1 MSSSARLKIGLLIN
15 PIAGM
20 GGRVGLHGTDGE
32 IYKRALQLGAVEE
45 STLRAK
51 KSLAL
56 LKDFKD
62 ELTFY
67 AVKGKMGGDLLT
79 ELSFSY
85 YPVAYPSSDSGIASS
100 KEVKIIRSSAED
112 TKAIATQ
119 FLQSNLDLIVFA
131 GGDGTARDI
140 YSVVESKI
148 PILGI
153 PAGVKMRSGVF
164 GLHPENVAQI
174 IIQMMNPANRRFAPA
189 EILDRGPESAHYS
202 ASSFFGVALTAY
214 APDLI
219 QRSKSTHASTSEVGL
234 AELAQTF
241 ANQMKSDRLYLLG
254 PGSSTNLIAE
264 ALGISAQPSGVN
276 AICNRALIGEDLSES
291 DIFTL
296 LDQRQDVQLI
306 LGVIGGQGYL
316 LGRGNQ
322 QLSGAVIEKIG
333 WERIYVI
340 ASSQKLLNLAPVQL
354 YIDFNIDSVSGL
366 TGGLELETLTP
377 PPTFIQVHT
386 ANARSVVCRIVH
398 NVPSPNNGKARSARS
413 EGRNYVAS

>member
-1 MSSSARLKIGLLIN
+1 MSSSTPLKIGLLIN

-51 KSLAL
+51 SSLAL
-56 LKDFKD
+56 LGDFKD
-62 ELTFY
+62 ELTFF
-67 AVKGKMGGDLLT
+67 AVEGKMGGDLLT
-79 ELSFSY
+79 ELNFSY
-85 YPVAYPSSDSGIASS
+85 YPVAYQSIDTS
-100 KEVKIIRSSAED
+100 KEVKIIKSSAED
-112 TKAIATQ
+112 TKALATQ
-119 FLQSNLDLIVFA
+119 FLQSDLDLIVFA

-140 YSVVESKI
+140 YSVVQSKI

-174 IIQMMNPANRRFAPA
+174 IIQMINPANRRFAPA

-219 QRSKSTHASTSEVGL
+219 QRSKSTHSSTSEVGL
-234 AELAQTF
+234 AELAETF

-291 DIFTL
+291 DIFIL
-296 LDQRQDVQLI
+296 LEARQDVQLI

-333 WERIYVI
+333 WERIYAV

-354 YIDFNIDSVSGL
+354 YIDFNIDSASGS
-366 TGGLELETLTP
+366 ELETLTP

>member
-1 MSSSARLKIGLLIN
+1 MSSSTPLKIGLLIN

-51 KSLAL
+51 SSLAL
-56 LKDFKD
+56 LGDFKD
-62 ELTFY
+62 ELTFF
-67 AVKGKMGGDLLT
+67 AVEGKMGGDLLT
-79 ELSFSY
+79 ELNFSY
-85 YPVAYPSSDSGIASS
+85 YPVAYQSIDTS
-100 KEVKIIRSSAED
+100 KEVKIIKSSAED
-112 TKAIATQ
+112 TKALATQ
-119 FLQSNLDLIVFA
+119 FLQSDLDLIVFA

-140 YSVVESKI
+140 YSVVQSKI

-174 IIQMMNPANRRFAPA
+174 IIQMINPANRRFAPA

-219 QRSKSTHASTSEVGL
+219 QRSKSTHSSTSEVGL
-234 AELAQTF
+234 AELAETF

-296 LDQRQDVQLI
+296 LEARQDVQLI

-322 QLSGAVIEKIG
+322 QLSGAVIEKIS
-333 WERIYVI
+333 WERIYVV
-340 ASSQKLLNLAPVQL
+340 ASTQKLLNLAPVQL
-354 YIDFNIDSVSGL
+354 YIDFNIDSASGS
-366 TGGLELETLTP
+366 ELETLTP

>member
-1 MSSSARLKIGLLIN
+1 MSSSTPLKIGLLIN

-51 KSLAL
+51 SSLAL
-56 LKDFKD
+56 LGDFKD
-62 ELTFY
+62 ELTFF
-67 AVKGKMGGDLLT
+67 AVEGKMGGDLLT
-79 ELSFSY
+79 ELNFSY
-85 YPVAYPSSDSGIASS
+85 YPVAYQSIDTS
-100 KEVKIIRSSAED
+100 KEVRIIKSSAED
-112 TKAIATQ
+112 TKALATQ
-119 FLQSNLDLIVFA
+119 FLQSDLDLIVFA

-140 YSVVESKI
+140 YSVVQSKI

-174 IIQMMNPANRRFAPA
+174 IIQMINPANRRFAPA

-219 QRSKSTHASTSEVGL
+219 QRSKSTHSSTSEVGL
-234 AELAQTF
+234 AELAETF

-296 LDQRQDVQLI
+296 LEARQDVQLI

-333 WERIYVI
+333 WERIYVV

-354 YIDFNIDSVSGL
+354 YIDFNIDSASGP
-366 TGGLELETLTP
+366 ELETLTP

>member
-1 MSSSARLKIGLLIN
+1 MSSSTPLKIGLLIN

-51 KSLAL
+51 SSLAL
-56 LKDFKD
+56 LGDFKD
-62 ELTFY
+62 ELTFF
-67 AVKGKMGGDLLT
+67 AVEGKMGGDLLT
-79 ELSFSY
+79 ELNFSY
-85 YPVAYPSSDSGIASS
+85 YPVAYQSIDTS
-100 KEVKIIRSSAED
+100 KEVKIIKSSAED
-112 TKAIATQ
+112 TKALATQ
-119 FLQSNLDLIVFA
+119 FLQSDLDLIVFA

-140 YSVVESKI
+140 YSVVQSKI

-174 IIQMMNPANRRFAPA
+174 IIQMINPANRRFAPA

-219 QRSKSTHASTSEVGL
+219 QRSKSTHSSTSEVGL
-234 AELAQTF
+234 AELAETF

-296 LDQRQDVQLI
+296 LEARQDVQLI

-333 WERIYVI
+333 WERIYVV

-354 YIDFNIDSVSGL
+354 YIDFNIDSASGS
-366 TGGLELETLTP
+366 ELETLTP

>member
-20 GGRVGLHGTDGE
+20 GGRVGLHGTDGD
-32 IYKRALQLGAVEE
+32 IYKTALQLGAVEE

-51 KSLAL
+51 SALTSLSD
-56 LKDFKD
+56 LKDHF
-62 ELTFY
+62 TFY
-67 AVKGKMGGDLLT
+67 AADGKMGGDLLAQ
-79 ELSFSY
+79 LNFSY
-85 YPVAYPSSDSGIASS
+85 QPIKYQNLESSLSIKAQG
-100 KEVKIIRSSAED
+100 KEVRAIESSAED
-112 TKAIATQ
+112 TKAISGQ
-119 FLQSNLDLIVFA
+119 FLQSGVDLIVFA

-140 YSVVESKI
+140 YSIVQSKV

-174 IIQMMNPANRRFAPA
+174 IIQMINPANRRFAPA
-189 EILDRGPESAHYS
+189 EILDRAPESEHYS

-219 QRSKSTHASTSEVGL
+219 QRSKSTHASTAEVGL

-241 ANQMKSDRLYLLG
+241 AHQMKPDRLYLLG
-254 PGSSTNLIAE
+254 PGSSTNLIAK
-264 ALGISAQPSGVN
+264 ALGILVEPSGVN
-276 AICNRALIGEDLSES
+276 AICNQTLIGEDLRES

-296 LDQRQDVQLI
+296 LDQRQDVQLV

-354 YIDFNIDSVSGL
+354 YIDLPIDSPNDVANGS
-366 TGGLELETLTP
+366 EAKALTP

-398 NVPSPNNGKARSARS
+398 NVPSPNNGKARS

>member
-1 MSSSARLKIGLLIN
+1 MSSSTPLKIGLLIN

-32 IYKRALQLGAVEE
+32 IYNRALQLGAVEE

-51 KSLAL
+51 SSLAL
-56 LKDFKD
+56 LRDFKD

-67 AVKGKMGGDLLT
+67 AVEGKMGGDLLT
-79 ELSFSY
+79 ELNFSY
-85 YPVAYPSSDSGIASS
+85 YPVAYQRIDSMIDSS
-100 KEVKIIRSSAED
+100 KEVKISKSSAED
-112 TKAIATQ
+112 TKALATQ
-119 FLQSNLDLIVFA
+119 FLQSDLDLIVFA

-140 YSVVESKI
+140 YSVVQSQI

-174 IIQMMNPANRRFAPA
+174 IIQMINPANRRFAPA

-202 ASSFFGVALTAY
+202 TSSFFGVALTAY

-219 QRSKSTHASTSEVGL
+219 QRSKSTHSSTSEVGL
-234 AELAQTF
+234 AELAETF

-296 LDQRQDVQLI
+296 LEARQDVQLI

-333 WERIYVI
+333 WEKIYVV

-354 YIDFNIDSVSGL
+354 YIDFNIDSAS
-366 TGGLELETLTP
+366 GLELEALTP

-398 NVPSPNNGKARSARS
+398 NVPSSNNGKARSARS

>member
-67 AVKGKMGGDLLT
+67 AVKGEMGGDLLT

-119 FLQSNLDLIVFA
+119 FLQSDLDLIVFA

>member
-1 MSSSARLKIGLLIN
+1 MSSSTPLKIGLLIN

-51 KSLAL
+51 SSLAL
-56 LKDFKD
+56 LGDFKD
-62 ELTFY
+62 ELTFF
-67 AVKGKMGGDLLT
+67 AVEGKMGGDLLT
-79 ELSFSY
+79 ELNFSY
-85 YPVAYPSSDSGIASS
+85 YPVAYQSIDTS
-100 KEVKIIRSSAED
+100 KEVKIIKSSAED
-112 TKAIATQ
+112 TKALATQ
-119 FLQSNLDLIVFA
+119 FLQSDLDLIVFA

-140 YSVVESKI
+140 YSVVQSKI

-174 IIQMMNPANRRFAPA
+174 IIQMINPANRRFAPA

-219 QRSKSTHASTSEVGL
+219 QRSKSTHSSTSEVGL
-234 AELAQTF
+234 AELAETF

-291 DIFTL
+291 DIFIL
-296 LDQRQDVQLI
+296 LEARQDVQLI

-333 WERIYVI
+333 WERIYVV

-354 YIDFNIDSVSGL
+354 YIDFNIDSASGS
-366 TGGLELETLTP
+366 ELETLTP